1 MIKLLLAVRFK
12 IHLKKNSN
20 NCQCPL
26 VVLPPLVH
34 LCVPT
39 VVLARAPAMAAKRRE
54 GAVAV
59 PQQAGALRHLRHS
72 VLGLFL
78 SLSTS
83 ASTAVRSGSDGSPDP
98 VALHWAPDAFQALA
112 AFETGAG
119 RADAG
124 CVVRGGAGDG
134 DLTRAVASCYWF
146 IVLQG
151 FLNRTFKTI
160 LLDSISISQWQS
172 CSIVISIST

>member
-1 MIKLLLAVRFK
+1 M
-12 IHLKKNSN
+12 
-20 NCQCPL
+20 PL

-39 VVLARAPAMAAKRRE
+39 VVLARTPAVAAKRRE

-59 PQQAGALRHLRHS
+59 PQQAGALWHLWNS
-72 VLGLFL
+72 VFGLFF

-83 ASTAVRSGSDGSPDP
+83 ASTAVRSRSDGSPNP

-112 AFETGAG
+112 ALETGAG

-124 CVVRGGAGDG
+124 CVIRGGAWDG
-134 DLTRAVASCYWF
+134 DLTQAVSSCHWF

-151 FLNRTFKTI
+151 KGPSVNTGLHALSNNLTGQHHQPNSM
-160 LLDSISISQWQS
+160 LISFTMKI
-172 CSIVISIST
+172 